1 MNAFNASTLRKRRLL
16 LQAGGAF
23 ALAPWVPARGA
34 ANDFPEIPA
43 LATFLAGRRP
53 RLERMQLALPQLA
66 DNGQVVPMKVVVDG
80 PFSPGPRVMAI
91 HLFAEANPV
100 PEMAV
105 FEFPVPVERV
115 EVESRVRLATTQR
128 IVAVAAMSD
137 GALYSAVAEVIVTLT
152 GCLDGT

>member
-1 MNAFNASTLRKRRLL
+1 MNAFNASALRKRRRL
-16 LQAGGAF
+16 LQAGGAL
-23 ALAPWVPARGA
+23 ALAPWVPAWGA
-34 ANDFPEIPA
+34 AKDFPEIPA
-43 LATFLAGRRP
+43 LAAFLDGRRP
-53 RLERMQLALPQLA
+53 RLERMQLVLPELA

-80 PFSPGPRVMAI
+80 PFAPGPRVIAI
-91 HLFAEANPV
+91 HLFSEANPI

-137 GALYSAVAEVIVTLT
+137 GALYSAVADVIMTLT